1 MENLTKKYANGNSP
15 NIKGRD
21 REVKQ
26 LLRILLRQE
35 KPNAM
40 MLGESGV
47 GKTSIIHHLAY
58 LIANN
63 LVPDDL
69 KGFHVIEVNTNSLL
83 SGDGYRGVTEKKFE
97 DLITKSLA
105 NGKVILF
112 IDEFHTA
119 ENLGKMSNNSTP
131 GLGNTLKPYLTRGD
145 FRVIGATTTEEY
157 KTLSDKALLR
167 RFTKIFLTEPDEDT
181 IKSIIKKCFSLYI
194 GNSKIT
200 IEKDV
205 PEKVY
210 QLSLVIEDGNNPDK
224 AKDIVDMLVADA
236 KLTNTKKIN
245 TDYVESVFNE
255 IYLLNAPKKQ
265 EAEDIFAS

>member
-1 MENLTKKYANGNSP
+1 MENLTKKYSNGNSP

-21 REVKQ
+21 QEMKQ

-40 MLGESGV
+40 LLGEPGV
-47 GKTSIIHHLAY
+47 GKTSIIHQLAY
-58 LIANN
+58 LIANG
-63 LVPDDL
+63 LVPVDL

-97 DLITKSLA
+97 DLITKALA

-167 RFTKIFLTEPDEDT
+167 RFMKVFLTEPDEET
-181 IKSIIKKCFSLYI
+181 IKDIIKKCFALYI
-194 GNSKIT
+194 GDSKIT
-200 IEKDV
+200 IDKDV
-205 PEKVY
+205 LDTVY
-210 QLSLVIEDGNNPDK
+210 KLSLTLDGNNPDK
-224 AKDIVDMLVADA
+224 AKDLVDLLVADA
-236 KLTNTKKIN
+236 KLTNTKKIT
-245 TDYVESVFNE
+245 TDYIETVYNE
-255 IYLLNAPKKQ
+255 IYLFNAPRKV
-265 EAEDIFAS
+265 EAEDIFSS